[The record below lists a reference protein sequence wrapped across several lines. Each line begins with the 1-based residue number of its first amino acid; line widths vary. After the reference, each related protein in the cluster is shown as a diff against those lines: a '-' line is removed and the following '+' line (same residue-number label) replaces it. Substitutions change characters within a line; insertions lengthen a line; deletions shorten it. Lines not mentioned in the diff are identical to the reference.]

1 MSSTID
7 ALQIRAKLGRRDYL
21 PPQQFGP
28 DGWRFVHARHNG
40 SVIVSA
46 FEWDDNTEWIH
57 ASMTR
62 RDATPSYEDLKLLHR
77 AVFGDGWAYQVFA
90 PERGHVNIHEH
101 ALHLW
106 GAADGSIQLPDFG
119 RLGSI

>member
-1 MSSTID
+1 MSTTID
-7 ALQIRAKLGRRDYL
+7 ALQIRAVLGRKIYL

-28 DGWRFVHARHNG
+28 DGWRFVHAGNNG

-46 FEWDDNTEWIH
+46 CEWDDGTEWIH
-57 ASMTR
+57 ASITR
-62 RDATPSYEDLKLLHR
+62 NGQTPSYEDLKMLHR

-90 PERGHVNIHEH
+90 PARAHVDIHEH

-106 GAADGSIQLPDFG
+106 GAVDGAQQLPDFG
-119 RLGSI
+119 RYGTI